1 MLINVGFKSIQ
12 FYTLLQTYIL
22 SFRVLSYYRA
32 KLDPAERNYFTLL
45 RSTSRWWAMIK
56 KSS

>member
-32 KLDPAERNYFTLL
+32 KLDPAGRNYFTLL
-45 RSTSRWWAMIK
+45 RSTSR
-56 KSS
+56 

>member
-1 MLINVGFKSIQ
+1 MLINFKSIQ

-32 KLDPAERNYFTLL
+32 KLDRAGRNYFTLL